1 MKIERIKFDNINSL
15 CGHFEV
21 DFTHPSL
28 TDPGIF
34 VITGPTGV
42 GKTSLLDAISFA
54 LYGKTARQKKV
65 SKERDE
71 LMTRGASFCKAELHF
86 EKDGRHYIVSSE
98 HCRKRSGAGFEQ
110 MTRKL
115 EQVEDHNKTRELS
128 SGVREVG
135 AKVEAITGLNFENFF
150 RCMMLA
156 QGSFAKFL
164 EADSPARSEVLA
176 TITGTEIYQT
186 VGEVVFAHKA
196 GLEKELADI
205 HWQEVMSPEERAIRE
220 ESLAAA
226 ESEKKTALDERRTTE
241 NALRWLGELALKQ
254 SNLAEKQDSL
264 RRAQQA
270 AREFAEDG
278 SERKLRAAESAL
290 GVSPFHV
297 QLQEARKNEQAEQLL
312 LAREGEWLETHRD
325 ALQQAEEAERGAAER
340 WEKEAESIE
349 KTLQWLCEVVRPLEN
364 QVRLAD
370 ASAKNAHR
378 QAEVAAG
385 EASAEEHKL
394 STAKIALE
402 KTESLAKST
411 ANALKSMV
419 ADAALAEDLPAIRQ
433 RLEDWASTPGAEKE
447 LPDHDTLLSEHEKVR
462 QETERLL
469 AGRKEEE
476 LPLLTERMKHLATRL
491 QEKKQAQESL
501 VLATEERAA
510 AHKACEAQESVED
523 AQKIFDTCVE
533 ATRLAAQAASL
544 EEQLNALYLDFRAG
558 KYPCCPCCGSP
569 VAHERHVESNA
580 LQRRRRE
587 ETEAK
592 TELDRRRKAADA
604 AKRALDLAR
613 SKEENAQKALAAATE
628 RCAAALNAL
637 GWQELPADWDS
648 RLSTCEKDGE
658 RLGELKRQRAAL
670 EPLLAL
676 DALREKFCES
686 LRPWSRELPCDLRGA
701 QMSAQVLEKRFKTYR
716 DAESSAQK
724 AAVDHEK
731 AQAAHTL
738 AESAAKNAAKKAESA
753 ANQAQ
758 EATLTLQNCC
768 KQLSE
773 VHDTGDS
780 SEHEEKQLRASL
792 KKLEAERNATHQSAE
807 RLRNEHLEHLAR
819 QKEAATRL
827 PEQRCA
833 RQQAEA
839 DFAQALKQEQ
849 FSDENAYIAAC
860 AFIPERA
867 ALQQR
872 YRDLTNAL
880 NTCHG
885 AAEEARQ
892 ALESLRAQ
900 ALTEKNEE
908 ELEIELRAKT
918 ALCHEKDELVTS
930 LRSLIIKDNEA
941 HRANREK
948 EGQAA
953 DLKQQLNNWAELMD
967 ILGKTKDGFKKYAQQ
982 ITFDILVQHANRQ
995 LRTLSERYT
1004 LLSDPEQDLALR
1016 VSDSCRDE
1024 KNGRSCSNLS
1034 GGESFIVSLALALG
1048 LSRMAGSK
1056 TSIDTLFLDEGF
1068 GTLDDVCLERVLSGL
1083 QNLRASGKLVGIISH
1098 VEKLQARIP
1107 ANIAL
1112 EPIGSTGF
1120 STFCEHEAVKS
1131 EPALPEITAPTKA
1144 ELRRKEN
1151 EVSRRQAIL
1160 EALSAGPLR
1169 EKDIS
1174 EKIGVSL
1181 GNRAILKALVA
1192 EGAISYEK
1200 PYYRIP

>member
-65 SKERDE
+65 STERDE
-71 LMTRGASFCKAELHF
+71 LMTRGASFCKAELYF

-98 HCRKRSGAGFEQ
+98 HGRKRSGIGFDQ
-110 MTRKL
+110 IKRKL
-115 EQVEDHNKTRELS
+115 ERVEDHNKTQVLA
-128 SGVREVG
+128 SGAREVG

-156 QGSFAKFL
+156 QGRFAKFL
-164 EADSPARSEVLA
+164 EADAPARSEVLSS
-176 TITGTEIYQT
+176 ITGTEIYQT

-205 HWQEVMSPEERAIRE
+205 HWQEVMSPEERELRE
-220 ESLAAA
+220 KSLAAA
-226 ESEKKTALDERRTTE
+226 ESEKKAALDERSTTE
-241 NALRWLGELALKQ
+241 NTLRWLGELGLKQ
-254 SNLAEKQDSL
+254 SNLAEKEDLL

-270 AREFAEDG
+270 VMSFTEDG

-290 GVSPFHV
+290 EVSPFHV
-297 QLQEARKNEQAEQLL
+297 QLQEARKNEQTEQLL
-312 LAREGEWLETHRD
+312 LTREREWLDKHRE
-325 ALQQAEEAERGAAER
+325 ALQRAEEAERMAAER
-340 WEKEAESIE
+340 WKNETESIE
-349 KTLQWLCEVVRPLEN
+349 KSLQWLCEVVRPLEN

-370 ASAKNAHR
+370 AAAKNASR
-378 QAEVAAG
+378 QAEAAAS
-385 EASAEEHKL
+385 EASAEDRRL
-394 STAKIALE
+394 SAAKTALQKAQE
-402 KTESLAKST
+402 LAKST
-411 ANALKSMV
+411 ANALKNLV

-433 RLEDWASTPGAEKE
+433 RLADWASCPGAEKE
-447 LPDHDTLLSEHEKVR
+447 LPDHDTLLARHEKVR

-476 LPLLTERMKHLATRL
+476 LPILAERMKHLAARL

-501 VLATEERAA
+501 ALATEERNA
-510 AHKACEAQESVED
+510 AHKAFEALESVDD

-533 ATRLAAQAASL
+533 ATRLAAQAAGL

-580 LQRRRRE
+580 LQKRRRE
-587 ETEAK
+587 EAEAK
-592 TELDRRRKAADA
+592 TELDRRRKAAGT

-613 SKEENAQKALAAATE
+613 SKEENARKALVASTE
-628 RCAAALNAL
+628 KCAAALDSL
-637 GWQELPADWDS
+637 GWQETPADWDS
-648 RLSTCEKDGE
+648 RLSTCETDLE
-658 RLGELKRQRAAL
+658 RLGELKRQREAL

-676 DALREKFCES
+676 DVLREKFCES
-686 LRPWSRELPCDLRGA
+686 LRPWCPELPHGLRGA
-701 QMSAQVLEKRFKTYR
+701 QMSEHELENRFKNYR
-716 DAESSAQK
+716 DAENLAQK
-724 AAVDHEK
+724 AAVAQEK
-731 AQAAHTL
+731 AQAAL
-738 AESAAKNAAKKAESA
+738 SFAETAAVNAAKKAESA

-758 EATLTLQNCC
+758 EAARTLQTYR

-773 VHDTGDS
+773 LHNTGDS
-780 SEHEEKQLRASL
+780 SENEEKRLRASL
-792 KKLEAERNATHQSAE
+792 KKLETDRNTTHRSAE
-807 RLRNEHLEHLAR
+807 LLRNEHLEHQAR
-819 QKEAATRL
+819 QQEATARM
-827 PEQRCA
+827 PERRRA

-839 DFAQALKQEQ
+839 DFAQALKREQ
-849 FSDENAYIAAC
+849 FPDEDAYIAAC

-872 YRDLTNAL
+872 YQNLTNAL
-880 NTCHG
+880 NTCRG

-892 ALESLRAQ
+892 ALETLQAQ
-900 ALTEKNEE
+900 ALTEKNEK
-908 ELEIELRAKT
+908 ELETELSAMT

-941 HRANREK
+941 HRANMEK
-948 EGQAA
+948 EAQAA
-953 DLKQQLNNWAELMD
+953 DLKRKLDNWSELLD

-1024 KNGRSCSNLS
+1024 ENGRSCSNLS

-1068 GTLDDVCLERVLSGL
+1068 GTLDDACLERVLSGL

-1112 EPIGSTGF
+1112 APIGNTGF
-1120 STFCEHEAVKS
+1120 STFLGHDAVKS
-1131 EPALPEITAPTKA
+1131 APSLPELTAPTKT
-1144 ELRRKEN
+1144 ELRQKEK
-1151 EVSRRQAIL
+1151 ELSRRQAIL
-1160 EALSAGPLR
+1160 DALSAAPLR

-1192 EGAISYEK
+1192 EGAIVYEK
-1200 PYYRIP
+1200 PCYRIP